1 MIATLEGRP
10 PIISHPSSPMAP
22 AMARVVEKIIESS
35 NTATYRLQFVDPAAA
50 SAYRFQAGQFN
61 MVYLFGV
68 GEAAISISS
77 DPDDGVA
84 LSHTIRHVGSVTFAI
99 NRLGIGETVGLRG
112 PFGSF
117 WPLEACRGRDI
128 LMVAGGIG
136 LAPLRPAVYQILKH
150 RAQYGRVILLYGVRA
165 SADMIFKSEV
175 AEWSRR
181 RDFQVLTTVDYPDP
195 NWSGPV
201 GVVTS
206 LLRRVRL
213 DAARTSVFVCGP
225 RVMNRAAAHAFL
237 SHHVP
242 QEHVF
247 VSLERNMRCGIGQC
261 GHCQYGP
268 KFVCRDGPVFSYAS
282 IRKLFGKGEV

>member
-50 SAYRFQAGQFN
+50 SAYRFRPGQFN

-99 NRLGIGETVGLRG
+99 NRLRIGETVGLRG
-112 PFGSF
+112 PFGSY

-128 LMVAGGIG
+128 LMVAGGI
-136 LAPLRPAVYQILKH
+136 LRLPAVVWLGIALLTGISVMLIFSGRESGRCLSKRQGGIPRMVLVE
-150 RAQYGRVILLYGVRA
+150 RATG
-165 SADMIFKSEV
+165 
-175 AEWSRR
+175 
-181 RDFQVLTTVDYPDP
+181 
-195 NWSGPV
+195 
-201 GVVTS
+201 TS
-206 LLRRVRL
+206 PGTRIQ
-213 DAARTSVFVCGP
+213 T
-225 RVMNRAAAHAFL
+225 
-237 SHHVP
+237 
-242 QEHVF
+242 
-247 VSLERNMRCGIGQC
+247 IT
-261 GHCQYGP
+261 
-268 KFVCRDGPVFSYAS
+268 
-282 IRKLFGKGEV
+282 

>member
-1 MIATLEGRP
+1 MIAALSDRP
-10 PIISHPSSPMAP
+10 KVVAHPAAPMAP
-22 AMARVVEKIIESS
+22 VMARIVEKSVESA
-35 NTATYRLQFVDPAAA
+35 NTATYKLQLTDPHVA
-50 SAYRFQAGQFN
+50 SAYAFLPGQFN

-77 DPDDGVA
+77 DPDDHA
-84 LSHTIRHVGSVTFAI
+84 LLAHTIRHVGSVTFAI
-99 NRLGIGETVGLRG
+99 NKLAIGDTVGVRG
-112 PFGSF
+112 PFGSC
-117 WPLEACRGRDI
+117 WPLAACRGRDI

-136 LAPLRPAVYQILKH
+136 LAPLRPAIYQLLKH
-150 RAQYGRVILLYGVRA
+150 RADYGRLILLYGVRA
-165 SADMIFKSEV
+165 PADMIFKQEV
-175 AEWSRR
+175 EEWTQR
-181 RDFQVLTTVDYPDP
+181 RDLQVLATVDYPDGK
-195 NWSGPV
+195 WSGPV

-206 LLRRVRL
+206 LLRRVRV

-242 QEHVF
+242 EEHVF

-282 IRKLFGKGEV
+282 IRDLFGKEEI